1 MGLGAM
7 KYLSSL
13 YLPHM
18 HDPCHG
24 FKDLFVVVLRIEMMF
39 LIEDLFCSIK
49 KRTSTV
55 TLNGE

>member
-39 LIEDLFCSIK
+39 LIEDLF
-49 KRTSTV
+49 
-55 TLNGE
+55 L